1 MRTRETCDIK
11 VQSEEFWCTVKGD
24 YVKQKLKPV
33 FVSLAVLAISG
44 AAFLISGATPSNVG
58 TSVSAA
64 GGDAASVY
72 NSKCATCHGRDGR
85 AKSMHAKHE
94 HARDLTSAEWQDSVS
109 DERIY
114 NSISNGKGKM
124 PAFKNKLSDSQIDEL
139 VSYVR
144 RLRK

>member
-1 MRTRETCDIK
+1 M
-11 VQSEEFWCTVKGD
+11 
-24 YVKQKLKPV
+24 KQKLKPV

-44 AAFLISGATPSNVG
+44 AAFLISGATLSNLS
-58 TSVSAA
+58 TSMNAA
-64 GGDAASVY
+64 GGDAAPVY

-85 AKSMHAKHE
+85 AKSLHAKHE
-94 HARDLTSAEWQDSVS
+94 HARDLTAAEWQDSVS

-124 PAFKNKLSDSQIDEL
+124 PAFKKKLSDSQIDEL

>member
-1 MRTRETCDIK
+1 MS
-11 VQSEEFWCTVKGD
+11 VV
-24 YVKQKLKPV
+24 
-33 FVSLAVLAISG
+33 VLGISAAILMIG
-44 AAFLISGATPSNVG
+44 AAKSPN
-58 TSVSAA
+58 VSASSTTA
-64 GGDAASVY
+64 FDASSVY
-72 NSKCATCHGRDGR
+72 NSKCASCHGKDGR
-85 AKSMHAKHE
+85 ARSLHARHE

-124 PAFKNKLSDSQIDEL
+124 PSFKKKLSDSQIDEL